1 MPLSDSLR
9 QELSSLVQ
17 QHHVV
22 LFMKGSR
29 RMPQCGFSAQVVQ
42 ILEDLGATYED
53 VNVLASPE
61 LRDGIKEFSEWPTI
75 PQLYVAGKF
84 IGGCDI
90 VREMSAA
97 GELERLIGVE
107 APAVPVPTI
116 RISERAA
123 QAFRAA
129 LSEAEGDCLRLAID
143 ARFQYDL
150 FLGPRAAGDIE
161 VESSGLTLLCDRA
174 SARRADGMS
183 IDFVEGGAGGFKI
196 ENPNEPPKV
205 RQIEAKELAARL
217 EKGEITLFD
226 VRPERE
232 RAIANIKAGRALD
245 AAGQAHLMSLDRDAP
260 IAFVCHHGVRS
271 QAAAEQLLG
280 EGFRNVYNLKGGI
293 DAWSALVDPSV
304 PRY

>member
-9 QELSSLVQ
+9 KELTTLVQ
-17 QHHVV
+17 QNHVV
-22 LFMKGSR
+22 LFMKGTR
-29 RMPQCGFSAQVVQ
+29 RTPQCGFSAQVVQ
-42 ILEDLGATYED
+42 ILEDLGAGYED
-53 VNVLASPE
+53 VNVLSSPE
-61 LRDGIKEFSEWPTI
+61 LREGIKEFSEWPTI

-84 IGGCDI
+84 VGGCDI

-107 APAVPVPTI
+107 APAVAIPVI
-116 RISERAA
+116 RVSDRAA
-123 QAFRAA
+123 AAFGAA
-129 LSEAEGDCLRLAID
+129 LSEANGDCLRLAID

-150 FLGPRAAGDIE
+150 FLGPRAPGDIE
-161 VESSGLTLLCDRA
+161 VQANGLTLLCDRA

-183 IDFVEGGAGGFKI
+183 IDFVEGAAGGFKI

-205 RQIEAKELAARL
+205 RQIGVEELARRL
-217 EKGEITLFD
+217 EKGEIALFD

-232 RAIANIKAGRALD
+232 RAIAAIEAARPLD
-245 AAGQAHLMSLDRDAP
+245 AAGQTHLLSLDRGAA
-260 IAFVCHHGVRS
+260 IAFICHHGVRS

-280 EGFRNVYNLKGGI
+280 EGFRNVYNVQGGI
-293 DAWSALVDPSV
+293 DAWSALVDASV